1 MKELIGKEVVLKIK
15 GKVVSVHEL
24 ESGGYEI
31 ILRYNNFPFYI
42 HIYSKMILEISYE

>member
-15 GKVVSVHEL
+15 GKVVAVYEL

-31 ILRYNNFPFYI
+31 ILKYDNFPFFI
-42 HIYSKMILEISYE
+42 HIFSGMIEEIQCE